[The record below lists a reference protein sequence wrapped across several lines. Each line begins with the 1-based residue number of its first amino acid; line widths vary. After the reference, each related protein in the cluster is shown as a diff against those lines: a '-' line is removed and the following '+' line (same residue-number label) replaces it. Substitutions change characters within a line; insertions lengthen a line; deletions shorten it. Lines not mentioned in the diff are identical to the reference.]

1 MTIALRICDRAPPQ
15 GFAIAM
21 PAAPAAAALQQLARA
36 SERAAMAGAGAG
48 AGAGLAFCSN
58 QELRAIPAER
68 PLAPSVKTEADEPRR
83 RLLSGD
89 AACSLLALPQRP
101 QSPDPLTAPPA
112 PRHATDTATAALA
125 APVTAASRA
134 ENRADKQSRRN
145 HRQASFAQESAAATA
160 AAIAAGHRRS
170 CSGRAYV
177 LEGGGEASGS
187 LEGPRGQAL
196 MQSLAARE
204 GGATHADI
212 I

>member
-112 PRHATDTATAALA
+112 LRDATDTGTAALA

-134 ENRADKQSRRN
+134 ENRADKQS
-145 HRQASFAQESAAATA
+145 AAVSFAQESAAATA

>member
-1 MTIALRICDRAPPQ
+1 MALRICDRAPPQ

-36 SERAAMAGAGAG
+36 SEREAAAGAG
-48 AGAGLAFCSN
+48 AGAGLADEGAVCSN

-89 AACSLLALPQRP
+89 TACSLLALPQRP

-134 ENRADKQSRRN
+134 ENRADKQSAA
-145 HRQASFAQESAAATA
+145 ASFAQESAAATA

-170 CSGRAYV
+170 CSGRA
-177 LEGGGEASGS
+177 
-187 LEGPRGQAL
+187 
-196 MQSLAARE
+196 
-204 GGATHADI
+204 
-212 I
+212 